1 MSKPRGKIVKLNL
14 RVDAELNSALEK
26 AGFANLEHFIDQSVK
41 ALLEVHGKGERI
53 QWPVAF
59 TVNPIAFSNV
69 NPTYEPQERQ
79 A

>member
-1 MSKPRGKIVKLNL
+1 MKLNF

-41 ALLEVHGKGERI
+41 ALLDVHVKGERI
-53 QWPVAF
+53 QWPVCF
-59 TVNPIAFSNV
+59 HGYPIAFSMGH
-69 NPTYEPQERQ
+69 PTYEPQMEQERQ